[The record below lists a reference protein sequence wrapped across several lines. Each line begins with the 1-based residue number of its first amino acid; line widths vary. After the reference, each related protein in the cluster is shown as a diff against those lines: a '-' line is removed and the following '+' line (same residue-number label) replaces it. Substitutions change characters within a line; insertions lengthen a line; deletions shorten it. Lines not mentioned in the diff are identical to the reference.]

1 MLRGVAQW
9 VRFAEIEG
17 VVRGVVGGLELPG
30 ERVGYDWVIGVFAHC
45 GPPYRGA
52 VVRGR
57 DVCGAPNE
65 AKCGILIREWGKI
78 FLFFG
83 LGEVREERAVCASN
97 VGD

>member
-9 VRFAEIEG
+9 VRFAEIDAA
-17 VVRGVVGGLELPG
+17 VPGVVGGLELPG

-65 AKCGILIREWGKI
+65 EGRPSFELSRRGFDAAIVLR
-78 FLFFG
+78 
-83 LGEVREERAVCASN
+83 GERR
-97 VGD
+97 